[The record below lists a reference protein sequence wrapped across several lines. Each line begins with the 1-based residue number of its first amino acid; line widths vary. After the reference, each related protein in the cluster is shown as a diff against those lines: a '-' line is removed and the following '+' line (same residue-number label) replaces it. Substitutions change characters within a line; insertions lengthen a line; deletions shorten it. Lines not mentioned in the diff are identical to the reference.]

1 MVTFPALFTASV
13 AMPPKLF
20 STFMHSDRFSSV
32 CVAMA
37 SARTLFVIT
46 LPAAFMAFAF
56 MALGAIGS
64 AKLGGRVQLGVGE
77 AGACL

>member
-20 STFMHSDRFSSV
+20 STFS
-32 CVAMA
+32 VAMA
-37 SARTLFVIT
+37 SARPLFVIT

-56 MALGAIGS
+56 MGAIGS
-64 AKLGGRVQLGVGE
+64 GKLGGGVQLGVCE
-77 AGACL
+77 VGA

>member
-20 STFMHSDRFSSV
+20 NTFMHSDRFSSV

-37 SARTLFVIT
+37 SARPLFVIT

-56 MALGAIGS
+56 MGAIGFG
-64 AKLGGRVQLGVGE
+64 KLGEGVQFGSPWGRRLP
-77 AGACL
+77 

>member
-1 MVTFPALFTASV
+1 MVTLPALFTASV

-20 STFMHSDRFSSV
+20 STV

-37 SARTLFVIT
+37 SARPLFVIT

-56 MALGAIGS
+56 MGAIGS
-64 AKLGGRVQLGVGE
+64 GKLGGGVQLGVCE
-77 AGACL
+77 VGACLS